1 MVPERRVIG
10 EKCDVCDCEIS
21 TLELY
26 LVLPLC
32 RAWWSQRLKEMGQMQ
47 HWLMVTWTS
56 VFAPGP
62 VWGTLYVQFSGPT
75 MFFLDNVVVAK
86 IAEQPVLTL
95 AVVGVVDIACGWW
108 YFPIFIY

>member
-1 MVPERRVIG
+1 
-10 EKCDVCDCEIS
+10 
-21 TLELY
+21 
-26 LVLPLC
+26 
-32 RAWWSQRLKEMGQMQ
+32 
-47 HWLMVTWTS
+47 
-56 VFAPGP
+56 
-62 VWGTLYVQFSGPT
+62 